1 MYQHSYAEVLEDDQQ
16 EGRRIE
22 AEALDTVVTMLMRAS
37 RLPAPSIDGVRALHL
52 TRELWMILMR
62 ELARDDN
69 ALPETLRASLISIG
83 IWILKEADAI
93 RLGTS
98 TNYAG
103 IADICAIVRDGLR

>member
-37 RLPAPSIDGVRALHL
+37 RLPSPSIDGVHALHL